1 MSPFRNRRLLTLTV
15 AHFVVDFYS
24 GSIPLLV
31 AAQTTPLHLTPG
43 QVGLIALAYSIS
55 TSVAQPLFGLLAD
68 RARAPLLA
76 LGGVLWQALFI
87 GLSGLSGRFELLLG
101 LVAIGGLGS
110 AAFHPPGA
118 GGVPRVSS
126 KEQRGGA
133 MSVFLLGGT
142 SGYAFGPLVAGWLL
156 NAFGPQA
163 SLGLSGLALIAS
175 PLLVVSLRALRYE
188 QVPADSVEKSTRG
201 EAGTASRP
209 ALLGV
214 LLLAGVVAF
223 RQSASLTT
231 FTYLPQL
238 FLERGLT
245 VAFAGNISFAL
256 MLGSVVGS
264 LSAGFLS
271 DRLGRHGVIAVS
283 LLAATPLL
291 AAVPQVAGWWL
302 VGSAFLLGVAIYASL
317 PLTLLIGQELVPDRP
332 GLMSSLTLGFT
343 FVAAGIGTAI
353 AGRFAESASLMAM
366 FGWLPL
372 LPLAA
377 CLSAVGLAAV
387 HRRQVQGRVV
397 GPAPT
402 L

>member
-1 MSPFRNRRLLTLTV
+1 
-15 AHFVVDFYS
+15 
-24 GSIPLLV
+24 
-31 AAQTTPLHLTPG
+31 
-43 QVGLIALAYSIS
+43 
-55 TSVAQPLFGLLAD
+55 LFGLLAD
-68 RARAPLLA
+68 RTRAPLLA

-101 LVAIGGLGS
+101 LIAVGGLGS

-118 GGVPRVSS
+118 GGVPRVSP

-163 SLGLSGLALIAS
+163 SLGLSGLALVTS

-188 QVPADSVEKSTRG
+188 QAPQDSAEESTREDTG
-201 EAGTASRP
+201 AVSRP

-238 FLERGLT
+238 FLERNLT

-271 DRLGRHGVIAVS
+271 DRLGRYGVIAVS
-283 LLAATPLL
+283 LMAATPLL
-291 AAVPQVAGWWL
+291 AAVPRTEGWWL
-302 VGSAFLLGVAIYASL
+302 VGSVFLLGIATYASL

-343 FVAAGIGTAI
+343 FIAAGIGTAI
-353 AGRFAESASLMAM
+353 AGRFAESASLTAM
-366 FGWLPL
+366 FSWLPL

-377 CLSAVGLAAV
+377 SLAALGLAAV
-387 HRRQVQGRVV
+387 HRGQVRGRAT